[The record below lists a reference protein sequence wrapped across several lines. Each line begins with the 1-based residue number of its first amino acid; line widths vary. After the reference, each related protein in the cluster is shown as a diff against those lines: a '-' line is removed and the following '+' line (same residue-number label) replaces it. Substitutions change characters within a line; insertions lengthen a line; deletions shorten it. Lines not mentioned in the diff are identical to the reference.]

1 MQRIFYSL
9 SASEERR
16 PDYLVLTK
24 TCLEDDLVWRTK
36 GLDAGALAVLSRVPC
51 VWTPPM
57 AESGFISATATFTAS
72 ACRHLDEADD
82 GGSLGSCPS
91 WWGEFAGVRQPVSY
105 HLGCPLVILDSS
117 T

>member
-1 MQRIFYSL
+1 MQRISYSL

-36 GLDAGALAVLSRVPC
+36 GLDGGALAVLSWVPC

-57 AESGFISATATFTAS
+57 AESGPIPAIATFTAPR
-72 ACRHLDEADD
+72 AGIWLADD
-82 GGSLGSCPS
+82 GEPLGLSPS
-91 WWGEFAGVRQPVSY
+91 W
-105 HLGCPLVILDSS
+105 
-117 T
+117 